1 MTRPRI
7 ILDTN
12 IIVSAALQSSGLPA
26 RVLEL
31 VAHRAVELCVSDEL
45 LTEYREVIA
54 RPKFAGLD
62 PRRVALLL
70 ELIAGEATLV
80 SPTNVLKISKDE
92 ADNRF
97 YECAEA
103 AGADYLVTG
112 NIKHFPKD
120 YKTTKVVSPR
130 QMLELLAKKNL

>member
-1 MTRPRI
+1 
-7 ILDTN
+7 
-12 IIVSAALQSSGLPA
+12 
-26 RVLEL
+26 L
-31 VAHRAVELCVSDEL
+31 VAYRAVELCVSEEL

-62 PRRVALLL
+62 PQRVTLLL
-70 ELIAGEATLV
+70 ELIAEEATLV
-80 SPTNVLKISKDE
+80 SPTNVLNISKDE

-112 NIKHFPKD
+112 NIKHFSKD
-120 YKTTKVVSPR
+120 YKTTKVVTAR
-130 QMLELLAKKNL
+130 QMLELLTKEKL

>member
-12 IIVSAALQSSGLPA
+12 IIISAALQRSGLPA
-26 RVLEL
+26 QVLEL
-31 VAHRAVELCVSDEL
+31 VAYRAVELWVSEEL
-45 LTEYREVIA
+45 LTEYREVIG
-54 RPKFAGLD
+54 RPKFASLD
-62 PRRVALLL
+62 AQRVALLL
-70 ELIAGEATLV
+70 KLIAEEATLV
-80 SPTNVLKISKDE
+80 NPTNVLNISKDE

-112 NIKHFPKD
+112 NIKHFPKY
-120 YKTTKVVSPR
+120 YKTTKVVTAR
-130 QMLELLAKKNL
+130 QMLELLA

>member
-70 ELIAGEATLV
+70 ELIAGEATLA

>member
-12 IIVSAALQSSGLPA
+12 IVISAALQPAGLPA
-26 RVLEL
+26 QLLEL
-31 VAHRAVELCVSDEL
+31 VAYRAVELCVSEEL
-45 LTEYREVIA
+45 LAEYREVIA
-54 RPKFAGLD
+54 RPKFAGID
-62 PRRVALLL
+62 PQRIARLL
-70 ELIAGEATLV
+70 ELIADEATLV
-80 SPTNVLKISKDE
+80 RPTIVLKISKDE
-92 ADNRF
+92 TDNRF

-120 YKTTKVVSPR
+120 HKTTRIVTAR
-130 QMLELLAKKNL
+130 QMLELLIKKNK